1 VRVDG
6 VRYEGLYGLA
16 AAPPL
21 PEPEVERAIASVPRA
36 WVESKGSHAVSVH
49 YRQSPDPE
57 QARARL
63 LERLAPIAAA
73 SGRRVIEGKLTVE
86 LVPDGVPLKGG
97 AVRRL
102 LQEFDLRAALY
113 AGDDTA
119 DLEAFEELERARVRG
134 IDVVRVAVRGAE
146 TPPALIEAADEVAD
160 SPEGL
165 VELLRGL
172 LPTPR

>member
-1 VRVDG
+1 M
-6 VRYEGLYGLA
+6 RYKSD
-16 AAPPL
+16 
-21 PEPEVERAIASVPRA
+21 RA
-36 WVESKGSHAVSVH
+36 
-49 YRQSPDPE
+49 
-57 QARARL
+57 
-63 LERLAPIAAA
+63 
-73 SGRRVIEGKLTVE
+73 
-86 LVPDGVPLKGG
+86 GVPLKGG